1 MHLLAGTH
9 DAAAMHLGD
18 GLMSQTNPKGW
29 SGGGQILEHL
39 QADAGLVRI
48 ARTRREQDGVR
59 LQFSDLRQ
67 GEGVVA
73 VHLEIRSDGVMGSQ
87 LTEVLHQVEGEAVVV
102 VDDQQ
107 HRRNLRNSG
116 GGGAVEAIGTERS
129 AGS

>member
-18 GLMSQTNPKGW
+18 GLMSQTNSKGW
-29 SGGGQILEHL
+29 SAGGQILEHL

-48 ARTRREQDGVR
+48 TGTGRQKNRVR
-59 LQFSDLRQ
+59 LQITDLGQ
-67 GEGVVA
+67 GERIIA
-73 VHLEIRSDGVMGSQ
+73 MHLEIRRDGVMGSQ

-116 GGGAVEAIGTERS
+116 GGGAVEAIGTGRS